1 MPGQLRYN
9 NAPQPYLF
17 DVSAA
22 FRNAA
27 DLINTPLRHFGDVAD
42 KITTSIQ
49 NQNTNE
55 LYRYLASQYDPNNV
69 QSINQALARAAGDD
83 RFSNVGAD
91 TWRQATGDYRRTQS
105 ELLDKENLA
114 LAKRAMDPYQA
125 AADIAHANANIART
139 RGANTNALDFMREN
153 KIRSDAYKAPEVD
166 ALLNSASSRALQ
178 GANADAA
185 RARALA
191 ARAQAA
197 KILHE
202 KEDDQLLYRMKYDF
216 NTGKT
221 VGSDED
227 ANAVNV
233 NTMRRILEKYPNASW
248 KVKNTFL
255 EWAKNSK
262 GDTLITNTPW
272 SETDNMLIGSTPD
285 DVTGSP
291 EVNDYLAKVAL
302 GEDVYS
308 SGSNITPTKKNDDV
322 PQIDENGK
330 TTFNTG
336 NDLSVGTPTTK
347 KSTDQQLAEDYAK
360 MYPYAFTG
368 SNALPDRRGSISES
382 IIDKG
387 LTDGLAANQQRSIID
402 NRKQTAVDRNTLSR
416 EAVTNRGIVSSE
428 SAQNAAANARGLLDS
443 YYKAVDNQVGIPGT
457 ASVINTA
464 LKPSTAPKAVKD
476 FFREAAGEDKKE
488 PTIADLANQLAKE
501 YSLDDSEKAKATD
514 LLSKYSSRVPNEAT
528 VEAIRQNIR
537 YQDSWFS
544 KGNKINTSRV
554 GDQIKAAIEAKTPGN
569 NFNDSLH
576 ILDKASTL
584 TDYVTT
590 AADQVSKLEQEIAD
604 LEARMKVYGL
614 NRADMDLLRRK
625 RQKLQKE
632 SLKAVR
638 YINEVNNM
646 YNSN

>member
-27 DLINTPLRHFGDVAD
+27 DLINTPLRHFGEVAD

-69 QSINQALARAAGDD
+69 QSINQALASAAGDD

-91 TWRQATGDYRRTQS
+91 TWRQATDDYRVRQS
-105 ELLDKENLA
+105 ELLNKENLA
-114 LAKRAMDPYQA
+114 LAQRAMDAYQNRINQEA
-125 AADIAHANANIART
+125 ANGSIAGLLAANNA
-139 RGANTNALDFMREN
+139 GAQAMLDG
-153 KIRSDAYKAPEVD
+153 KIRSDAIKYGEVD
-166 ALLNSASSRALQ
+166 PLRNSASERALR
-178 GANADAA
+178 GASADAA

-197 KILHE
+197 RILRE
-202 KEDDQLLYRMKYDF
+202 NADDQLLYKMKYDF

-227 ANAVNV
+227 SNAVNV
-233 NTMRRILEKYPNASW
+233 NLLRRIIEQNPGASW

-255 EWAKNSK
+255 EWAKNSN

-285 DVTGSP
+285 DITGNS
-291 EVNDYLAKVAL
+291 EVNNILAKVAM
-302 GEDVYS
+302 GEDIYS
-308 SGSNITPTKKNDDV
+308 SGSKSTIKSNNSDV
-322 PQIDENGK
+322 PQIDSNGR
-330 TTFNTG
+330 TTFNNG
-336 NDLSVGTPTTK
+336 SDLTIGEPETK
-347 KSTDQQLAEDYAK
+347 KSIDRQLAEDYAK

-368 SNALPDRRGSISES
+368 SNALSDRRGSISES
-382 IIDKG
+382 TVDKG
-387 LTDGLAANQQRSIID
+387 LTDGLAASQQSNIIK
-402 NRKQTAVDRNTLSR
+402 NRQQTAVDVNTVNR
-416 EAVTNRGIVSSE
+416 EAVNNKGLLSGET
-428 SAQNAAANARGLLDS
+428 AQNVAANTRGLLDS
-443 YYKAVDNQVGIPGT
+443 YHKAIDNQVGIPGT

-476 FFREAAGEDKKE
+476 FFREAAGNDKKE
-488 PTIADLANQLAKE
+488 PTIADLTNQLAKE
-501 YSLDDSEKAKATD
+501 YSLDDSEKAKATE
-514 LLSKYSSRVPNEAT
+514 LLSKFSDRVPNEAI
-528 VEAIRQNIR
+528 VEAIRQNVR

-544 KGNKINTSRV
+544 KGNKINTTKV

-569 NFNDSLH
+569 NFNDSLRV
-576 ILDKASTL
+576 LDKASTL

-590 AADQVSKLEQEIAD
+590 AADQVSKLEQEIAE
-604 LEARMKVYGL
+604 LEARMKIYGL
-614 NRADMDLLRRK
+614 NRTEMDVLRRK
-625 RQKLQKE
+625 KQRLQKE

-638 YINEVNNM
+638 YINEVNSM

>member
-27 DLINTPLRHFGDVAD
+27 DLINTPLRHFGEVAD

-69 QSINQALARAAGDD
+69 QSINQALARAAGDS
-83 RFSNVGAD
+83 RFSNVSAD
-91 TWRQATGDYRRTQS
+91 AWRQATDDYRVRQS
-105 ELLDKENLA
+105 ELLNKENLA
-114 LAKRAMDPYQA
+114 LAQRAMDAYQNRINQEA
-125 AADIAHANANIART
+125 ANGSIAGLLAANNA
-139 RGANTNALDFMREN
+139 GAQAMLDG
-153 KIRSDAYKAPEVD
+153 KIRSDAIKYGEVD
-166 ALLNSASSRALQ
+166 PLRNSASERALR
-178 GANADAA
+178 GASADAA

-197 KILHE
+197 RILRE
-202 KEDDQLLYRMKYDF
+202 NADDQLLYKMKYDF

-221 VGSDED
+221 IGSDED
-227 ANAVNV
+227 SNAVNV
-233 NTMRRILEKYPNASW
+233 NLLRRIIEQNPEASW

-255 EWAKNSK
+255 EWAKNSN

-285 DVTGSP
+285 DITGNS
-291 EVNDYLAKVAL
+291 EVNNILAKVAM
-302 GEDVYS
+302 GEDIYS
-308 SGSNITPTKKNDDV
+308 SGSKSTIKSNNSDV
-322 PQIDENGK
+322 PQIDSNGS
-330 TTFNTG
+330 TTFNNG
-336 NDLSVGTPTTK
+336 SDLTIGEPETK
-347 KSTDQQLAEDYAK
+347 KSIDRQLAEDYAK

-382 IIDKG
+382 TVDKG
-387 LTDGLAANQQRSIID
+387 LTDGLAASQQSNIIK
-402 NRKQTAVDRNTLSR
+402 NRQQTAVDVNTVNR
-416 EAVTNRGIVSSE
+416 EAVNNKGLLSGET
-428 SAQNAAANARGLLDS
+428 AQNVAANTRGLLDS
-443 YYKAVDNQVGIPGT
+443 YHKAIDNQVGIPGT

-476 FFREAAGEDKKE
+476 FFREAAGNDKKE
-488 PTIADLANQLAKE
+488 PTIADLTNQLAKE
-501 YSLDDSEKAKATD
+501 YSLDDSEKAKATE
-514 LLSKYSSRVPNEAT
+514 LLSKFSDRVPNEAI
-528 VEAIRQNIR
+528 VEAIRQNVR

-544 KGNKINTSRV
+544 KGNKINTTKV
-554 GDQIKAAIEAKTPGN
+554 GDQIKATIEAKTPGN
-569 NFNDSLH
+569 NFNDSLRV
-576 ILDKASTL
+576 LDKASTL

-590 AADQVSKLEQEIAD
+590 AADQVSKLEQEIAE
-604 LEARMKVYGL
+604 LEARMKIYGL
-614 NRADMDLLRRK
+614 NRTEMDVLRRK
-625 RQKLQKE
+625 KQRLQKE

-638 YINEVNNM
+638 YINEVNSM